1 MQFTTNCCIVQI
13 KNFIIVV
20 FFTFL
25 LFFLSKIDKNIVDG
39 VIVRLK
45 KLFQVKN
52 DFELADALGITQ
64 QRLSAWK
71 TRGSIDISVLLSI
84 PGISLDALFDLQQN
98 VESKIQQ
105 YDVLIEDVD
114 ELISPYIRKIE
125 KLEGQ
130 VELLKE
136 LLKEKDERILEMHTS
151 EELKKDKLKRV
162 ADDRLQGVQ
171 QA

>member
-1 MQFTTNCCIVQI
+1 M
-13 KNFIIVV
+13 
-20 FFTFL
+20 
-25 LFFLSKIDKNIVDG
+25 SKIDKNIVDG
-39 VIVRLK
+39 VISKLK

-71 TRGSIDISVLLSI
+71 TRGSIDITVLLSI
-84 PGISLDALFDLQQN
+84 PGVSLDALFGLQQN
-98 VESKIQQ
+98 VDGRIQQ

-114 ELISPYIRKIE
+114 ELISPYVRKIE